1 MIDEALATG
10 DAGFRAKSKAKMDEI
25 RESAG
30 TVFLVSHS
38 LATIQSM
45 CTRVLWIHEGK
56 LVMDGDPKE
65 VCVSYKKFIG
75 ERKKHAQ
82 AMKKKQ

>member
-1 MIDEALATG
+1 
-10 DAGFRAKSKAKMDEI
+10 
-25 RESAG
+25 
-30 TVFLVSHS
+30 
-38 LATIQSM
+38 
-45 CTRVLWIHEGK
+45 VLWIHEGK